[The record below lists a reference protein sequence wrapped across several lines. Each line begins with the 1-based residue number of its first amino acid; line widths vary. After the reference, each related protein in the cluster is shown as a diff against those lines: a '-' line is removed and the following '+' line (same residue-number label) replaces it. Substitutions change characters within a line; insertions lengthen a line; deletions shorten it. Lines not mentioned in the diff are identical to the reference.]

1 MSCSTGQKTFNG
13 IITRELSKTLGY
25 LTLQSSLRPRP
36 LGLGLTEVGLELIG
50 TDDASIIDSTC

>member
-13 IITRELSKTLGY
+13 VITRELSKTLGY
-25 LTLQSSLRPRP
+25 LILQSSLRPQP
-36 LGLGLTEVGLELIG
+36 LGLGLTEVGRELIG